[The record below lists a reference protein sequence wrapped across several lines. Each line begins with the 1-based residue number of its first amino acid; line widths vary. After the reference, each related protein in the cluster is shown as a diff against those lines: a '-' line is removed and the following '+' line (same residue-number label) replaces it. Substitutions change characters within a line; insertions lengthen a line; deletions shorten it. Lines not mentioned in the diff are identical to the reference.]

1 MQGQVSAPAEYIQGQ
16 GEQFS
21 RHCLDTVLL
30 HVISYFLYLAVQV
43 EVVSVPDWST
53 DLDMILQVKTIIT
66 TAFKNLALYS
76 PQVEGLPT

>member
-1 MQGQVSAPAEYIQGQ
+1 MSTPAEYIQGQ

-21 RHCLDTVLL
+21 RNCLDTVLL

-53 DLDMILQVKTIIT
+53 DLDMVLQFKTII

-76 PQVEGLPT
+76 PQVEGLPA